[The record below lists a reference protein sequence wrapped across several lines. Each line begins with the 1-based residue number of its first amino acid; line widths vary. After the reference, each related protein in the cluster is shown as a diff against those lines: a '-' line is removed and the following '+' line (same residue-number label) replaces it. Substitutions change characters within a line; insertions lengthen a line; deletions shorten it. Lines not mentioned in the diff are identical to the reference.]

1 MTSACS
7 FEGHKRRRAPPDPR
21 WKERMKQERKD
32 FLTLAV
38 QPARLNIAETAWFLG
53 FTESD
58 IPVLVSAGLLRPLG
72 RPPAS
77 GSKYF
82 ATAELQSLHNDTR
95 WLAKASDAI
104 VNHWKRKNVGRKS

>member
-1 MTSACS
+1 MN
-7 FEGHKRRRAPPDPR
+7 
-21 WKERMKQERKD
+21 QEKKD

-38 QPARLNIAETAWFLG
+38 QPARLNITETAWFLG
-53 FTESD
+53 FAETD
-58 IPVLVSAGLLRPLG
+58 ISVLISAGLLKPLG

-82 ATAELQSLHNDTR
+82 ATAELQTLRSDTR

-104 VNHWKRKNVGRKS
+104 VNHWKTKNAGRKSLEPASALNGDA